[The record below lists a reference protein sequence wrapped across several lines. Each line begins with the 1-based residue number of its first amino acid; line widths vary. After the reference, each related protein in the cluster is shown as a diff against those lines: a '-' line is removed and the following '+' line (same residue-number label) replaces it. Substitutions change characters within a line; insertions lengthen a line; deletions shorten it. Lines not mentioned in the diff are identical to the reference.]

1 MKQDLISK
9 WYNPDLTDEQN
20 VSLLKEHGIS
30 ISVIT
35 LKRWRKKQGISK
47 EKGGDR
53 KSQHY
58 KDNTTKIKVSL
69 QNQSIKDNK
78 EEKSKYQNQSI
89 ISDQSIKIKVSNPLN
104 QSAILENQ
112 SIISDQSIKIKVS
125 NPLNQSAILENQSI
139 KSEEIKV
146 SKSEK
151 QSDKSKCKNQS
162 TTFEEAEPLDWDME
176 DGKFMEIMPKG
187 KITSEMYDK
196 MFGDDSVP
204 HYTGKTP
211 PKQITLETFRNET
224 GDLPVKDVKYY
235 LSKNLPEVIDDAEE
249 FKKWINATF
258 YLLKGTKNW
267 TDYLLHRETY
277 SKILA
282 AANRGYSADYEKGTT
297 VEQWQIQRAKDSYYK
312 MWGNYKYPYFEKKY
326 SNEPYNVACEDLYK
340 TYGIVPMKLED
351 YRKVIDE
358 KLGKKQEKINSDP
371 NWQPFSM
378 KGNTYADEDYDEDE
392 EEEIER
398 KNYDKDIS
406 NKAVNGMTNEE
417 MMRFVCDGNF

>member
-1 MKQDLISK
+1 MKQDLIGK

-47 EKGGDR
+47 ERGGDR
-53 KSQHY
+53 KSQYY
-58 KDNTTKIKVSL
+58 KDSIVETKVSL

-78 EEKSKYQNQSI
+78 ISKSKYQNQSI
-89 ISDQSIKIKVSNPLN
+89 ISDQSIKIKVSNPDD
-104 QSAILENQ
+104 NQ
-112 SIISDQSIKIKVS
+112 SIIIQSKYQERVKELQAKGRNQSIKKDEIKVS
-125 NPLNQSAILENQSI
+125 KPLNQSANM
-139 KSEEIKV
+139 EEE
-146 SKSEK
+146 SM
-151 QSDKSKCKNQS
+151 
-162 TTFEEAEPLDWDME
+162 TLDWNME
-176 DGKFMEIMPKG
+176 DGKFMEIIPKG

-211 PKQITLETFRNET
+211 PKQITIETFRNET

-340 TYGIVPMKLED
+340 TSLARIYIRPTGLF
-351 YRKVIDE
+351 
-358 KLGKKQEKINSDP
+358 Q
-371 NWQPFSM
+371 
-378 KGNTYADEDYDEDE
+378 
-392 EEEIER
+392 
-398 KNYDKDIS
+398 
-406 NKAVNGMTNEE
+406 
-417 MMRFVCDGNF
+417 

>member
-1 MKQDLISK
+1 MKQDLIGK

-30 ISVIT
+30 ISKRTLIT
-35 LKRWRKKQGISK
+35 WRKNQGIAK
-47 EKGGDR
+47 QCGGDR
-53 KSQHY
+53 KSIDFKNQSAIF
-58 KDNTTKIKVSL
+58 KVQNIADKSKCNFQSANSSENQSEEIKVQLLS
-69 QNQSIKDNK
+69 NQSAKVT
-78 EEKSKYQNQSI
+78 KSKCKNQ
-89 ISDQSIKIKVSNPLN
+89 D
-104 QSAILENQ
+104 AILENQ

-125 NPLNQSAILENQSI
+125 NPLNQSAI
-139 KSEEIKV
+139 SEE
-146 SKSEK
+146 E
-151 QSDKSKCKNQS
+151 SDV
-162 TTFEEAEPLDWDME
+162 LDWDNE

-340 TYGIVPMKLED
+340 TYRIVPMRLED
-351 YRKVIDE
+351 YRRIMDE
-358 KLGKKQEKINSDP
+358 KMGKKQEKINSDP

-378 KGNTYADEDYDEDE
+378 KGNTYADEDYDEE
-392 EEEIER
+392 EEEISNK

>member
-1 MKQDLISK
+1 MKQDLIGK

-47 EKGGDR
+47 ERGGDR
-53 KSQHY
+53 KSQYY
-58 KDNTTKIKVSL
+58 KDSIVETKVSL

-89 ISDQSIKIKVSNPLN
+89 ISDQSIKIKVSNPDD
-104 QSAILENQ
+104 NQ
-112 SIISDQSIKIKVS
+112 SIKKEGIKVS
-125 NPLNQSAILENQSI
+125 KPLNQSAI
-139 KSEEIKV
+139 SEEE
-146 SKSEK
+146 SEV
-151 QSDKSKCKNQS
+151 
-162 TTFEEAEPLDWDME
+162 LDWDME

-340 TYGIVPMKLED
+340 TYGIVPMRLED
-351 YRKVIDE
+351 YRRMMDE
-358 KLGKKQEKINSDP
+358 KSGKKQEKINSDP

-378 KGNTYADEDYDEDE
+378 KGNTYADEDYDEE

>member
-1 MKQDLISK
+1 MKQDLIGK

-47 EKGGDR
+47 ERGGDR
-53 KSQHY
+53 KSQYY
-58 KDNTTKIKVSL
+58 KDSIVETKVSL

-78 EEKSKYQNQSI
+78 ISKSKYQNQSI
-89 ISDQSIKIKVSNPLN
+89 ISDQSIKIKVSNPDD
-104 QSAILENQ
+104 NQ
-112 SIISDQSIKIKVS
+112 SIIIQSKYQERVKELQAKGRNQSIKKDEIKVS
-125 NPLNQSAILENQSI
+125 KPLNQSANM
-139 KSEEIKV
+139 EEE
-146 SKSEK
+146 SM
-151 QSDKSKCKNQS
+151 
-162 TTFEEAEPLDWDME
+162 TLDWNME
-176 DGKFMEIMPKG
+176 DGKFMEIIPKG

-211 PKQITLETFRNET
+211 PKQITIETFRNET

-340 TYGIVPMKLED
+340 SIQTLI
-351 YRKVIDE
+351 
-358 KLGKKQEKINSDP
+358 
-371 NWQPFSM
+371 
-378 KGNTYADEDYDEDE
+378 GNH
-392 EEEIER
+392 
-398 KNYDKDIS
+398 S
-406 NKAVNGMTNEE
+406 Q
-417 MMRFVCDGNF
+417 

>member
-1 MKQDLISK
+1 MKQDLIKK
-9 WYNPDLTDEQN
+9 WYNPELTDEQN

-30 ISVIT
+30 ISAIT

-47 EKGGDR
+47 ERGGDR
-53 KSQHY
+53 KSQYY
-58 KDNTTKIKVSL
+58 KDSVAETKVSL

-89 ISDQSIKIKVSNPLN
+89 ISDQSIKIKVSNPNNN
-104 QSAILENQ
+104 QSIKIQSKYQNQSIKSEKIKVSKSENQ
-112 SIISDQSIKIKVS
+112 SIISDQSEKIKVQNS
-125 NPLNQSAILENQSI
+125 LNQSA
-139 KSEEIKV
+139 
-146 SKSEK
+146 
-151 QSDKSKCKNQS
+151 
-162 TTFEEAEPLDWDME
+162 TFEKAEPLDWDME

-340 TYGIVPMKLED
+340 TYGIVPMRLED
-351 YRKVIDE
+351 YRRIMDE
-358 KLGKKQEKINSDP
+358 KMGKKQEKINSDP

>member
-1 MKQDLISK
+1 MKQDLIKK
-9 WYNPDLTDEQN
+9 WYNPELTDEQN
-20 VSLLKEHGIS
+20 VSLLKEYGIS
-30 ISVIT
+30 ISKRT
-35 LKRWRKKQGISK
+35 LVTWRKNQGITK
-47 EKGGDR
+47 QRGGDR
-53 KSQHY
+53 KSIDFKNQSATF
-58 KDNTTKIKVSL
+58 KVQNITDKSKCNFQSANSSENQSAKIKVQLSP
-69 QNQSIKDNK
+69 NQSEKIV
-78 EEKSKYQNQSI
+78 KSKCKNQ
-89 ISDQSIKIKVSNPLN
+89 D
-104 QSAILENQ
+104 
-112 SIISDQSIKIKVS
+112 
-125 NPLNQSAILENQSI
+125 AILENQSI
-139 KSEEIKV
+139 KTEEIKV
-146 SKSEK
+146 SKSE
-151 QSDKSKCKNQS
+151 NQS
-162 TTFEEAEPLDWDME
+162 ATFEEAEPLDWDME
-176 DGKFMEIMPKG
+176 DGKIMEIIPKG

-277 SKILA
+277 NKILS
-282 AANRGYSADYEKGTT
+282 AANRGYSPDYENGTT

-340 TYGIVPMKLED
+340 TYGIVPMRLED
-351 YRKVIDE
+351 YRRMMDE
-358 KLGKKQEKINSDP
+358 KSGKKQEKINSDP

-378 KGNTYADEDYDEDE
+378 KGNTYADEDYDEE

-398 KNYDKDIS
+398 KNYDKYIS

>member
-1 MKQDLISK
+1 MKQDLIKK
-9 WYNPDLTDEQN
+9 WYNPELTDEQN

-30 ISVIT
+30 ISKRTLIT
-35 LKRWRKKQGISK
+35 WRKNQGIAK
-47 EKGGDR
+47 QRGGDR
-53 KSQHY
+53 KSIDFKNQSAIS
-58 KDNTTKIKVSL
+58 KVQNITDKSKCNFQSANSSENQSEKIKV
-69 QNQSIKDNK
+69 QNS
-78 EEKSKYQNQSI
+78 
-89 ISDQSIKIKVSNPLN
+89 LN
-104 QSAILENQ
+104 QSA
-112 SIISDQSIKIKVS
+112 
-125 NPLNQSAILENQSI
+125 
-139 KSEEIKV
+139 
-146 SKSEK
+146 
-151 QSDKSKCKNQS
+151 
-162 TTFEEAEPLDWDME
+162 TFEKAEPLDWDME

-340 TYGIVPMKLED
+340 TYGIVPMRLED
-351 YRKVIDE
+351 YRRIMDE
-358 KLGKKQEKINSDP
+358 KMGKKQEKINSDP

>member
-1 MKQDLISK
+1 MKQDLIGK
-9 WYNPDLTDEQN
+9 WYNPNITDEQN

-30 ISVIT
+30 ISLST
-35 LKRWRKKQGISK
+35 LRRWRKSQSITKTM
-47 EKGGDR
+47 GGD
-53 KSQHY
+53 H
-58 KDNTTKIKVSL
+58 
-69 QNQSIKDNK
+69 
-78 EEKSKYQNQSI
+78 
-89 ISDQSIKIKVSNPLN
+89 
-104 QSAILENQ
+104 
-112 SIISDQSIKIKVS
+112 
-125 NPLNQSAILENQSI
+125 
-139 KSEEIKV
+139 KSEEYKKSKNQV
-146 SKSEK
+146 VKLQKSSSQNQVFKQNEYLKSSVQNQVVKSEIKYSESSNQNEK
-151 QSDKSKCKNQS
+151 QVVKIKCSTDENQV
-162 TTFEEAEPLDWDME
+162 FIPEEVKQNQVVKDNEKQNVNLEEESEVLDWDNE

-224 GDLPVKDVKYY
+224 GDLPVKDIKYY
-235 LSKNLPEVIDDAEE
+235 LSKNLPKVIDDAEE

-258 YLLKGTKNW
+258 YLLKGAKNW

-277 SKILA
+277 GKILA
-282 AANRGYSADYEKGTT
+282 AANRGYSPDYKKGTT

-326 SNEPYNVACEDLYK
+326 SNEPYNVACEELYK
-340 TYGIVPMKLED
+340 TYGIIPMRLED
-351 YRKVIDE
+351 YRRIMDE
-358 KLGKKQEKINSDP
+358 KSGKKQEKINSDP

-378 KGNTYADEDYDEDE
+378 KGNTYADEDYDEE
-392 EEEIER
+392 EEEISNK
-398 KNYDKDIS
+398 KNYDNDIS

>member
-1 MKQDLISK
+1 MKQDLIKK
-9 WYNPDLTDEQN
+9 WYNPELTDEQN

-30 ISVIT
+30 ISKRTLIT
-35 LKRWRKKQGISK
+35 WRKNQGIAK
-47 EKGGDR
+47 QRGGDR
-53 KSQHY
+53 KSIDF
-58 KDNTTKIKVSL
+58 K
-69 QNQSIKDNK
+69 
-78 EEKSKYQNQSI
+78 
-89 ISDQSIKIKVSNPLN
+89 N
-104 QSAILENQ
+104 QSAI
-112 SIISDQSIKIKVS
+112 SKVQ
-125 NPLNQSAILENQSI
+125 NIT
-139 KSEEIKV
+139 
-146 SKSEK
+146 
-151 QSDKSKCKNQS
+151 DKSKCKNQNAILDQS
-162 TTFEEAEPLDWDME
+162 EKIKVQNSLNQSAKVTKSKCKNQNAILDQSEKIKVQNSLNQSATFEKAEPLDWDME
-176 DGKFMEIMPKG
+176 DGKFMEIMPKD

-235 LSKNLPEVIDDAEE
+235 LSKNLPKVIDDAEE

-340 TYGIVPMKLED
+340 TYGIVPMRLED
-351 YRKVIDE
+351 YRRIMDE
-358 KLGKKQEKINSDP
+358 KMGKKQEKINSDP

>member
-1 MKQDLISK
+1 MKQDLIKK
-9 WYNPDLTDEQN
+9 WYNTGLTDEQN

-30 ISVIT
+30 ISAIT

-47 EKGGDR
+47 ERGGDR
-53 KSQHY
+53 KSQYY
-58 KDNTTKIKVSL
+58 KDSVAETKVSL

-89 ISDQSIKIKVSNPLN
+89 ISDQSIKIKVSNPNNN
-104 QSAILENQ
+104 QSIKIQSKYQNQSIKSEKIKVSKSENQ
-112 SIISDQSIKIKVS
+112 SIISDQSEKSKVQKS
-125 NPLNQSAILENQSI
+125 LNQSA
-139 KSEEIKV
+139 
-146 SKSEK
+146 
-151 QSDKSKCKNQS
+151 
-162 TTFEEAEPLDWDME
+162 TFEEAEPLGWDME

-235 LSKNLPEVIDDAEE
+235 LSKNLPKVIDDAEE

-326 SNEPYNVACEDLYK
+326 SNEPYNAACEDLYK
-340 TYGIVPMKLED
+340 TYGIVPMRLED
-351 YRKVIDE
+351 YRRIMDE
-358 KLGKKQEKINSDP
+358 KMGKNQEKINSDP

>member
-1 MKQDLISK
+1 MKQDLIKK
-9 WYNPDLTDEQN
+9 WYNPELTDEQN

-30 ISVIT
+30 ISKRT
-35 LKRWRKKQGISK
+35 LVTWRKNNSIIRTR
-47 EKGGDR
+47 GGDHC
-53 KSQHY
+53 SEEY
-58 KDNTTKIKVSL
+58 KKAKC
-69 QNQSIKDNK
+69 
-78 EEKSKYQNQSI
+78 KSKVQNSLKQSA
-89 ISDQSIKIKVSNPLN
+89 ISDQSEKSKVQKQSAISDQSEKSKVQKQSESLVPKCKKQDAKLNESKVQNSLN
-104 QSAILENQ
+104 QSA
-112 SIISDQSIKIKVS
+112 
-125 NPLNQSAILENQSI
+125 
-139 KSEEIKV
+139 
-146 SKSEK
+146 
-151 QSDKSKCKNQS
+151 
-162 TTFEEAEPLDWDME
+162 TFEEAEPLGWDME

-235 LSKNLPEVIDDAEE
+235 LSKNLPKVIDDAEE

-258 YLLKGTKNW
+258 YLLKGAKNW

-282 AANRGYSADYEKGTT
+282 AANRGYSADYKKGTT

-326 SNEPYNVACEDLYK
+326 SNEPYNAACEDLYK
-340 TYGIVPMKLED
+340 TYGIVPMRLED
-351 YRKVIDE
+351 YRRIMDE
-358 KLGKKQEKINSDP
+358 KMGKKQEKINSDP

-417 MMRFVCDGNF
+417 MMKFVCDGNF

>member
-1 MKQDLISK
+1 M
-9 WYNPDLTDEQN
+9 
-20 VSLLKEHGIS
+20 
-30 ISVIT
+30 
-35 LKRWRKKQGISK
+35 
-47 EKGGDR
+47 
-53 KSQHY
+53 
-58 KDNTTKIKVSL
+58 
-69 QNQSIKDNK
+69 
-78 EEKSKYQNQSI
+78 
-89 ISDQSIKIKVSNPLN
+89 
-104 QSAILENQ
+104 
-112 SIISDQSIKIKVS
+112 
-125 NPLNQSAILENQSI
+125 
-139 KSEEIKV
+139 
-146 SKSEK
+146 
-151 QSDKSKCKNQS
+151 
-162 TTFEEAEPLDWDME
+162 DWDME
-176 DGKFMEIMPKG
+176 DGKFMEIMPKC

-235 LSKNLPEVIDDAEE
+235 LSKNLPKVIDDAEE

-258 YLLKGTKNW
+258 YLLKGAKNW

-326 SNEPYNVACEDLYK
+326 SNEPYNAACEDLYK
-340 TYGIVPMKLED
+340 TYGIVPMRLED
-351 YRKVIDE
+351 YRRIMDE
-358 KLGKKQEKINSDP
+358 KMGKKQEKINSDP

-417 MMRFVCDGNF
+417 MMKFVCDGKF

>member
-1 MKQDLISK
+1 MKQDLIGK

-30 ISVIT
+30 ISLST
-35 LKRWRKKQGISK
+35 LRRWRKSQSITKTM
-47 EKGGDR
+47 GGDH
-53 KSQHY
+53 KSEEY
-58 KDNTTKIKVSL
+58 KKSKNQVVKLQKSTIQNQVFKQNEYLKSSVQNQVIKSEIKCSESSNQNEEQVVKTNEIKVS
-69 QNQSIKDNK
+69 K
-78 EEKSKYQNQSI
+78 
-89 ISDQSIKIKVSNPLN
+89 PLN
-104 QSAILENQ
+104 QSAI
-112 SIISDQSIKIKVS
+112 
-125 NPLNQSAILENQSI
+125 
-139 KSEEIKV
+139 SEEENEI
-146 SKSEK
+146 
-151 QSDKSKCKNQS
+151 
-162 TTFEEAEPLDWDME
+162 LDWDME

-326 SNEPYNVACEDLYK
+326 SNEPYNVTCEDLYK
-340 TYGIVPMKLED
+340 TYGIVPMRLED
-351 YRKVIDE
+351 YRRIMDE
-358 KLGKKQEKINSDP
+358 KMGKKKEKINSDP

>member
-1 MKQDLISK
+1 MKQDLIKK
-9 WYNPDLTDEQN
+9 WYNPELTDEQN

-30 ISVIT
+30 ISAIT
-35 LKRWRKKQGISK
+35 LKRWRKKEGISK
-47 EKGGDR
+47 ERGGDR
-53 KSQHY
+53 KSQKY
-58 KDNTTKIKVSL
+58 KDDTLKIKVSIP
-69 QNQSIKDNK
+69 NQSIILDNK
-78 EEKSKYQNQSI
+78 EKSKYQNQSI
-89 ISDQSIKIKVSNPLN
+89 TTDQSIKIKVSDF
-104 QSAILENQ
+104 ETNQ
-112 SIISDQSIKIKVS
+112 SINSKSKYQ
-125 NPLNQSAILENQSI
+125 NQDAILENQSI
-139 KSEEIKV
+139 KNEEIKV
-146 SKSEK
+146 SKTEK
-151 QSDKSKCKNQS
+151 QSA
-162 TTFEEAEPLDWDME
+162 TFEEAEPLDWDME
-176 DGKFMEIMPKG
+176 DGKFMEIIPKG

-340 TYGIVPMKLED
+340 TYGIVPMRLED
-351 YRKVIDE
+351 YRRMMDE
-358 KLGKKQEKINSDP
+358 KSGKKQEKINSDP

-378 KGNTYADEDYDEDE
+378 KGNTYADGDYDE
-392 EEEIER
+392 EEEEISDK

>member
-1 MKQDLISK
+1 MKQDLIGK

-47 EKGGDR
+47 ERGGDR
-53 KSQHY
+53 KSQYY
-58 KDNTTKIKVSL
+58 KDSIVETKVSL

-89 ISDQSIKIKVSNPLN
+89 ISDQSIKIKVSNPDD
-104 QSAILENQ
+104 NQ
-112 SIISDQSIKIKVS
+112 SIIIQSKYQERVKELQAKGRNQSIKKDEIKVS
-125 NPLNQSAILENQSI
+125 KPLNQSANM
-139 KSEEIKV
+139 EEE
-146 SKSEK
+146 SM
-151 QSDKSKCKNQS
+151 
-162 TTFEEAEPLDWDME
+162 TLDWDME

-224 GDLPVKDVKYY
+224 GDLPVKNVKYY

-340 TYGIVPMKLED
+340 TYGIVPMRLED
-351 YRKVIDE
+351 YRRIMDE

>member
-1 MKQDLISK
+1 MKKDLIGK

-30 ISVIT
+30 ISLST
-35 LKRWRKKQGISK
+35 LRRWRKSQSITKTM
-47 EKGGDR
+47 GGDH
-53 KSQHY
+53 KSEEY
-58 KDNTTKIKVSL
+58 KKSKNQVVKLQKSSS
-69 QNQSIKDNK
+69 QNQVFKQN
-78 EEKSKYQNQSI
+78 EYLKSSVQNQ
-89 ISDQSIKIKVSNPLN
+89 V
-104 QSAILENQ
+104 
-112 SIISDQSIKIKVS
+112 V
-125 NPLNQSAILENQSI
+125 
-139 KSEEIKV
+139 KSEIKCSESSSQNEEQVVKTNEIKV
-146 SKSEK
+146 SKPI
-151 QSDKSKCKNQS
+151 NQS
-162 TTFEEAEPLDWDME
+162 AISEEENEILDWDME

-326 SNEPYNVACEDLYK
+326 SNEPYNVTCEDLYK
-340 TYGIVPMKLED
+340 TYGIVPMRLED
-351 YRKVIDE
+351 YRRIMDE
-358 KLGKKQEKINSDP
+358 KMGKKKEKINSDP

>member
-1 MKQDLISK
+1 MKQDLIGK

-47 EKGGDR
+47 ERGGDR
-53 KSQHY
+53 KSQYY
-58 KDNTTKIKVSL
+58 KDSVAETKVSL
-69 QNQSIKDNK
+69 QNQSI
-78 EEKSKYQNQSI
+78 I
-89 ISDQSIKIKVSNPLN
+89 LDQSAESKVQK
-104 QSAILENQ
+104 QSA
-112 SIISDQSIKIKVS
+112 
-125 NPLNQSAILENQSI
+125 
-139 KSEEIKV
+139 
-146 SKSEK
+146 
-151 QSDKSKCKNQS
+151 
-162 TTFEEAEPLDWDME
+162 TFEEAEPLDWDME

-224 GDLPVKDVKYY
+224 GDLPVKDIKYY

-326 SNEPYNVACEDLYK
+326 SNELYNVACEDLYK
-340 TYGIVPMKLED
+340 TYGIVPMRLED
-351 YRKVIDE
+351 YRRIMDE
-358 KLGKKQEKINSDP
+358 KSGKKQEKINSDP

>member
-1 MKQDLISK
+1 MKQDLIGK

-69 QNQSIKDNK
+69 QNQSIKDNT

-89 ISDQSIKIKVSNPLN
+89 ISDQSIKIKVSKPNNN
-104 QSAILENQ
+104 QSITSKLKYQNQ
-112 SIISDQSIKIKVS
+112 SIIS
-125 NPLNQSAILENQSI
+125 NQSI

-151 QSDKSKCKNQS
+151 QSDKSKCNFQS
-162 TTFEEAEPLDWDME
+162 ATFEEAEPLDWDME

-258 YLLKGTKNW
+258 YLLKGAKNW

-277 SKILA
+277 GKILA

-340 TYGIVPMKLED
+340 TYGIVPMRLED
-351 YRKVIDE
+351 YRRIMDE
-358 KLGKKQEKINSDP
+358 KMGKKQEKINSDP

-378 KGNTYADEDYDEDE
+378 KGNTYTDEDYDEDE

>member
-1 MKQDLISK
+1 MKQDLIGK
-9 WYNPDLTDEQN
+9 WYNPYLTDEQN

-30 ISVIT
+30 ISKRTLIT
-35 LKRWRKKQGISK
+35 WRKNQGIAK
-47 EKGGDR
+47 QRGGDR
-53 KSQHY
+53 KSIDF
-58 KDNTTKIKVSL
+58 K
-69 QNQSIKDNK
+69 
-78 EEKSKYQNQSI
+78 
-89 ISDQSIKIKVSNPLN
+89 N
-104 QSAILENQ
+104 QSAIFKVQNIVDKSKCNFQSANSSENQ
-112 SIISDQSIKIKVS
+112 SEEIKVQK
-125 NPLNQSAILENQSI
+125 QSESLENQSI
-139 KSEEIKV
+139 KKDEIKV
-146 SKSEK
+146 SKPL
-151 QSDKSKCKNQS
+151 NQS
-162 TTFEEAEPLDWDME
+162 ATFEEAEPLDWDNE

-340 TYGIVPMKLED
+340 TYGIVPMRLED
-351 YRKVIDE
+351 YRRMMDE
-358 KLGKKQEKINSDP
+358 KSGKKQEKINSDP

-378 KGNTYADEDYDEDE
+378 KGNTYADEDYDEE

>member
-1 MKQDLISK
+1 MKQDLIGK
-9 WYNPDLTDEQN
+9 WYNPELTDEQN

-30 ISVIT
+30 ISKRTLIT
-35 LKRWRKKQGISK
+35 WRKNQGIAK
-47 EKGGDR
+47 QRGGDR
-53 KSQHY
+53 KSIDFKNQSAIF
-58 KDNTTKIKVSL
+58 KVQNIADKSKCNFQSANSSENQSEEIKVQL
-69 QNQSIKDNK
+69 LTNQSAKIT
-78 EEKSKYQNQSI
+78 KSKCKNQ
-89 ISDQSIKIKVSNPLN
+89 D
-104 QSAILENQ
+104 AILENQ

-125 NPLNQSAILENQSI
+125 NSLNQSA
-139 KSEEIKV
+139 
-146 SKSEK
+146 
-151 QSDKSKCKNQS
+151 
-162 TTFEEAEPLDWDME
+162 TFEEAEPLDWDME

-204 HYTGKTP
+204 HYTGKTL

-282 AANRGYSADYEKGTT
+282 AANRGYSTDYEKGTT

-340 TYGIVPMKLED
+340 TYGIVPMRLED
-351 YRKVIDE
+351 YRRIMDE
-358 KLGKKQEKINSDP
+358 KMGKKQEKINSDP

-378 KGNTYADEDYDEDE
+378 KGNTYADEDYDEEE

-398 KNYDKDIS
+398 KNCDKDIS

>member
-1 MKQDLISK
+1 MKQDLIGK
-9 WYNPDLTDEQN
+9 WYNTDLTDEQN
-20 VSLLKEHGIS
+20 VSLLKEHGIN
-30 ISVIT
+30 ICLKT
-35 LKRWRKKQGISK
+35 LKNWRKNQGITK
-47 EKGGDR
+47 QRGGDR
-53 KSQHY
+53 KSIEY
-58 KDNTTKIKVSL
+58 KNQSVKIKRQISPEISKGNFQSVKNNEYQRVNSTN
-69 QNQSIKDNK
+69 NQSAIFKVQNITD
-78 EEKSKYQNQSI
+78 KSKCKNQSI

-104 QSAILENQ
+104 QSAI
-112 SIISDQSIKIKVS
+112 
-125 NPLNQSAILENQSI
+125 
-139 KSEEIKV
+139 SEEE
-146 SKSEK
+146 SEV
-151 QSDKSKCKNQS
+151 
-162 TTFEEAEPLDWDME
+162 LDWDME

-224 GDLPVKDVKYY
+224 GDLPVKVIKYY

-258 YLLKGTKNW
+258 YLLKGAKNW

-282 AANRGYSADYEKGTT
+282 AARKGYEPDYEKGTT
-297 VEQWQIQRAKDSYYK
+297 VEQWQIQRAKESYYK

-340 TYGIVPMKLED
+340 TYGIVPMRLED
-351 YRKVIDE
+351 YRRMMDE
-358 KLGKKQEKINSDP
+358 KSGKKQEKINSDP

>member
-1 MKQDLISK
+1 MKQDLIGK

-30 ISVIT
+30 ISLST
-35 LKRWRKKQGISK
+35 LRRWRKSQSITKTM
-47 EKGGDR
+47 GGDH
-53 KSQHY
+53 KSEEY
-58 KDNTTKIKVSL
+58 KKSKNQVVKLQKSSSQNQVFKQNEYLKSSVQNQVIKSEIKCSESSNQNEEQVVKTNEIKVS
-69 QNQSIKDNK
+69 K
-78 EEKSKYQNQSI
+78 
-89 ISDQSIKIKVSNPLN
+89 PLN
-104 QSAILENQ
+104 QSAI
-112 SIISDQSIKIKVS
+112 
-125 NPLNQSAILENQSI
+125 
-139 KSEEIKV
+139 SEEENEI
-146 SKSEK
+146 
-151 QSDKSKCKNQS
+151 
-162 TTFEEAEPLDWDME
+162 LDWDME

-312 MWGNYKYPYFEKKY
+312 MWRNYKYPYFEKKY
-326 SNEPYNVACEDLYK
+326 SNEPYN
-340 TYGIVPMKLED
+340 GI
-351 YRKVIDE
+351 RI
-358 KLGKKQEKINSDP
+358 Q
-371 NWQPFSM
+371 
-378 KGNTYADEDYDEDE
+378 
-392 EEEIER
+392 
-398 KNYDKDIS
+398 
-406 NKAVNGMTNEE
+406 
-417 MMRFVCDGNF
+417 

>member
-1 MKQDLISK
+1 MKQDLIGK
-9 WYNPDLTDEQN
+9 WYNPDLTDDQN

-30 ISVIT
+30 ISLST
-35 LKRWRKKQGISK
+35 LRRWRKSQSITKTM
-47 EKGGDR
+47 GGDH
-53 KSQHY
+53 KSEEY
-58 KDNTTKIKVSL
+58 KKSKNQVVKLQKSTIQNQVFKQNEYLKSSVQNQVIKSEIKCSESSNQNEEQVVKTNEIKVS
-69 QNQSIKDNK
+69 K
-78 EEKSKYQNQSI
+78 
-89 ISDQSIKIKVSNPLN
+89 PLN
-104 QSAILENQ
+104 QSAI
-112 SIISDQSIKIKVS
+112 
-125 NPLNQSAILENQSI
+125 
-139 KSEEIKV
+139 SEEENEI
-146 SKSEK
+146 
-151 QSDKSKCKNQS
+151 
-162 TTFEEAEPLDWDME
+162 LDWDME

-326 SNEPYNVACEDLYK
+326 SNEPYNVTCEDLYK
-340 TYGIVPMKLED
+340 TYGIVPMRLED
-351 YRKVIDE
+351 YRRIMDE
-358 KLGKKQEKINSDP
+358 KMGKKKEKINSDP

>member
-1 MKQDLISK
+1 MKQDLIGK

-30 ISVIT
+30 ISKRTLIT
-35 LKRWRKKQGISK
+35 WRKNNSIIRTRGGDHCSK
-47 EKGGDR
+47 E
-53 KSQHY
+53 Y
-58 KDNTTKIKVSL
+58 KKANC
-69 QNQSIKDNK
+69 
-78 EEKSKYQNQSI
+78 KSKVQNS
-89 ISDQSIKIKVSNPLN
+89 LN
-104 QSAILENQ
+104 QSAI
-112 SIISDQSIKIKVS
+112 SDQSEKSKVQK
-125 NPLNQSAILENQSI
+125 QSESLVPKCKKQDAILENQSI
-139 KSEEIKV
+139 KS
-146 SKSEK
+146 
-151 QSDKSKCKNQS
+151 DKSKYQNQS
-162 TTFEEAEPLDWDME
+162 ATFEEAEPLDWDME
-176 DGKFMEIMPKG
+176 DGKFMEIIPKG

-340 TYGIVPMKLED
+340 TYGIVPMRLED
-351 YRKVIDE
+351 YRRIMDE
-358 KLGKKQEKINSDP
+358 KMGKKQEKINSDL

-378 KGNTYADEDYDEDE
+378 KGNTYADEDYDEE
-392 EEEIER
+392 EEEILNK

>member
-1 MKQDLISK
+1 MKQDLIGK

-20 VSLLKEHGIS
+20 ISLLKEHGIS

-47 EKGGDR
+47 ERGGDR
-53 KSQHY
+53 KSQYY
-58 KDNTTKIKVSL
+58 KDSIVETKVSL

-89 ISDQSIKIKVSNPLN
+89 ISDQSIKIKVSNPDD
-104 QSAILENQ
+104 NQ
-112 SIISDQSIKIKVS
+112 SIKKDEIKVS
-125 NPLNQSAILENQSI
+125 KPLNQSA
-139 KSEEIKV
+139 
-146 SKSEK
+146 
-151 QSDKSKCKNQS
+151 
-162 TTFEEAEPLDWDME
+162 TFEEAEPLNWDME

-340 TYGIVPMKLED
+340 TYGIVPMRLED
-351 YRKVIDE
+351 YRRMMDE
-358 KLGKKQEKINSDP
+358 KSGKKQEKINSDP

-378 KGNTYADEDYDEDE
+378 KGNTYADEDYDEE
-392 EEEIER
+392 EEEISDK

>member
-1 MKQDLISK
+1 MKQDLIGK

-47 EKGGDR
+47 ERGGDR
-53 KSQHY
+53 KSQYY
-58 KDNTTKIKVSL
+58 KDSVAETKVSL
-69 QNQSIKDNK
+69 
-78 EEKSKYQNQSI
+78 QNQSI
-89 ISDQSIKIKVSNPLN
+89 ISDQSIKIKVSNP
-104 QSAILENQ
+104 EDNQ
-112 SIISDQSIKIKVS
+112 SITIQSKYQERVKELQAKGMKQSIKKD
-125 NPLNQSAILENQSI
+125 
-139 KSEEIKV
+139 EIKV
-146 SKSEK
+146 SKSENQSIILDQSAKSEEQK
-151 QSDKSKCKNQS
+151 QSA
-162 TTFEEAEPLDWDME
+162 TFEEAEPLDWDME

-224 GDLPVKDVKYY
+224 GDLPVKDIKYY

-326 SNEPYNVACEDLYK
+326 SNEPYNIACEDLYK
-340 TYGIVPMKLED
+340 TYGIVPMRLED
-351 YRKVIDE
+351 YRRMMDE
-358 KLGKKQEKINSDP
+358 KSGKKQEKINSDP

-378 KGNTYADEDYDEDE
+378 KGNTYADEDYDEE
-392 EEEIER
+392 EEEISDK

>member
-1 MKQDLISK
+1 MKQDLIGK

-30 ISVIT
+30 ISKRTLIT
-35 LKRWRKKQGISK
+35 WRKNNSFIRTR
-47 EKGGDR
+47 GGDHCS
-53 KSQHY
+53 KDY
-58 KDNTTKIKVSL
+58 KKTNC
-69 QNQSIKDNK
+69 
-78 EEKSKYQNQSI
+78 KSKVQKQSA
-89 ISDQSIKIKVSNPLN
+89 ISDQSEKSKVQK
-104 QSAILENQ
+104 QSAI
-112 SIISDQSIKIKVS
+112 
-125 NPLNQSAILENQSI
+125 
-139 KSEEIKV
+139 
-146 SKSEK
+146 
-151 QSDKSKCKNQS
+151 
-162 TTFEEAEPLDWDME
+162 FEEAEPLDWDNE

-282 AANRGYSADYEKGTT
+282 AARKGYEPDYEKGTT

-340 TYGIVPMKLED
+340 TYGIVPMRLED
-351 YRKVIDE
+351 YRRIMEE

-392 EEEIER
+392 EEKIER

>member
-1 MKQDLISK
+1 MKQDLIGK

-69 QNQSIKDNK
+69 QNQSI
-78 EEKSKYQNQSI
+78 

-125 NPLNQSAILENQSI
+125 NPLNQSAI
-139 KSEEIKV
+139 SEEE
-146 SKSEK
+146 SEV
-151 QSDKSKCKNQS
+151 
-162 TTFEEAEPLDWDME
+162 LDWDME
-176 DGKFMEIMPKG
+176 DGKIMEIMPKG

-282 AANRGYSADYEKGTT
+282 AANRGYSPDYEKGTT

-340 TYGIVPMKLED
+340 TYGIVPMRLED
-351 YRKVIDE
+351 YRRIMDE
-358 KLGKKQEKINSDP
+358 KMGKKQEKINSDP

-392 EEEIER
+392 EEEISNK

>member
-1 MKQDLISK
+1 MKQDLIGK

-30 ISVIT
+30 ISLST
-35 LKRWRKKQGISK
+35 LRRWRNSQSITKTM
-47 EKGGDR
+47 GGDH
-53 KSQHY
+53 KSEEY
-58 KDNTTKIKVSL
+58 KKSKNQVVKLQKSTIQNQVFKQNEYLKSSVQNQVIKSEIKCSESSNQNEEQVVKTNEIKVS
-69 QNQSIKDNK
+69 K
-78 EEKSKYQNQSI
+78 
-89 ISDQSIKIKVSNPLN
+89 PLN
-104 QSAILENQ
+104 QSAI
-112 SIISDQSIKIKVS
+112 
-125 NPLNQSAILENQSI
+125 
-139 KSEEIKV
+139 SEEENEI
-146 SKSEK
+146 
-151 QSDKSKCKNQS
+151 
-162 TTFEEAEPLDWDME
+162 LDWDME

-326 SNEPYNVACEDLYK
+326 SNEPYNVTCEDLYK
-340 TYGIVPMKLED
+340 TYGIVPMRLED
-351 YRKVIDE
+351 YRRIMDE
-358 KLGKKQEKINSDP
+358 KMGKKKEKINSDP

>member
-1 MKQDLISK
+1 MKQDLIKK
-9 WYNPDLTDEQN
+9 WYNPELTDEQN

-30 ISVIT
+30 ISKRT
-35 LKRWRKKQGISK
+35 LVTWRKNNSIIRTR
-47 EKGGDR
+47 GGDHC
-53 KSQHY
+53 SEEY
-58 KDNTTKIKVSL
+58 KKAKC
-69 QNQSIKDNK
+69 
-78 EEKSKYQNQSI
+78 KSKVQNSLKQSA
-89 ISDQSIKIKVSNPLN
+89 ISDQSEKSKVQNSLK
-104 QSAILENQ
+104 QSA
-112 SIISDQSIKIKVS
+112 KVTR
-125 NPLNQSAILENQSI
+125 P
-139 KSEEIKV
+139 
-146 SKSEK
+146 
-151 QSDKSKCKNQS
+151 KCKNQS
-162 TTFEEAEPLDWDME
+162 ATFEEAEPLDWDME

-204 HYTGKTP
+204 HYTGKTS

-277 SKILA
+277 GKILA
-282 AANRGYSADYEKGTT
+282 AANKGYSADYEKGTT

-340 TYGIVPMKLED
+340 TYGIVPMRLED
-351 YRKVIDE
+351 YRRIIDE
-358 KLGKKQEKINSDP
+358 KMGKNQEKINSDP

>member
-69 QNQSIKDNK
+69 QNQSIKT
-78 EEKSKYQNQSI
+78 EEKSKYQNQ
-89 ISDQSIKIKVSNPLN
+89 D
-104 QSAILENQ
+104 
-112 SIISDQSIKIKVS
+112 
-125 NPLNQSAILENQSI
+125 AILENQSI

-146 SKSEK
+146 SKSE
-151 QSDKSKCKNQS
+151 NQS
-162 TTFEEAEPLDWDME
+162 AISEEDEILDWDLE
-176 DGKFMEIMPKG
+176 SGEFLDLGGKNGEM
-187 KITSEMYDK
+187 TSEEFDRL
-196 MFGDDSVP
+196 FGDDSVP
-204 HYTGKTP
+204 HYTGKMP
-211 PKQITLETFRNET
+211 PKEITIDSFRNDT
-224 GDLPVKDVKYY
+224 GEPPVNDVYYY
-235 LSKNLPEVIDDAEE
+235 LQKNLPKIIDEAEE

-267 TDYLLHRETY
+267 TDYKMHRETY

-282 AANRGYSADYEKGTT
+282 AANRAYNTEYEKGTT
-297 VEQWQIQRAKDSYYK
+297 VEQWQIERAKDSYYK
-312 MWGNYKYPYFEKKY
+312 MWGNKYIYFQKKY
-326 SNEPYNVACEDLYK
+326 SNEPYNIACEDLYRD
-340 TYGIVPMKLED
+340 YGIVPMRLED
-351 YRKVIDE
+351 YREMMDI
-358 KLGKKQEKINSDP
+358 KLGRQKKQINSYP

-378 KGNTYADEDYDEDE
+378 KGNTYNDESYEEDDE
-392 EEEIER
+392 EEISY
-398 KNYDKDIS
+398 KNKYDNDIS
-406 NKAVNGMTNEE
+406 NKAVNGMSNEE
-417 MMRFVCDGNF
+417 MLRFVCDGNF

>member
-1 MKQDLISK
+1 MKQDLIKK
-9 WYNPDLTDEQN
+9 WYNPELTDEQN

-30 ISVIT
+30 ISKRT
-35 LKRWRKKQGISK
+35 LVTWRKNNSIIRTR
-47 EKGGDR
+47 GGDHC
-53 KSQHY
+53 SEEY
-58 KDNTTKIKVSL
+58 KKAKC
-69 QNQSIKDNK
+69 
-78 EEKSKYQNQSI
+78 KSKVQNSLKQSA
-89 ISDQSIKIKVSNPLN
+89 ISDQSEKSKVQKQSESLVPKCKKQDAKLNESKVQNSLN
-104 QSAILENQ
+104 QSA
-112 SIISDQSIKIKVS
+112 
-125 NPLNQSAILENQSI
+125 
-139 KSEEIKV
+139 
-146 SKSEK
+146 
-151 QSDKSKCKNQS
+151 
-162 TTFEEAEPLDWDME
+162 TFEEAEPLDWDME

-235 LSKNLPEVIDDAEE
+235 LSKNLPKVIDDAEE

-282 AANRGYSADYEKGTT
+282 AANRGYSADYKKGTT

-326 SNEPYNVACEDLYK
+326 SNEPYNAACEDLYK
-340 TYGIVPMKLED
+340 TYGIVPMRLED
-351 YRKVIDE
+351 YRRIMDE
-358 KLGKKQEKINSDP
+358 KMGKKQEKINSDP

-417 MMRFVCDGNF
+417 MMKFVCDGNF